1 MTTDLLSLD
10 ATAVM
15 LIGHDIAAL
24 DDAEL
29 DLPTPCT
36 GWTIADLIAHM
47 NERHAAVIAAT
58 GTPVPTPAG
67 DPRDA
72 FAVIAAHW
80 VTAMEQT
87 GAIVTLPRAGTLP
100 TEQVLSIHFVDMLVH
115 RWDIA
120 RALGISPETPAR
132 LTEIA
137 LPIARSI
144 TAPGSPL
151 NGPNGV
157 YHPSLAENPTRPA
170 MDNIAALL
178 GRDPHH
184 TPSR

>member
-1 MTTDLLSLD
+1 
-10 ATAVM
+10 
-15 LIGHDIAAL
+15 
-24 DDAEL
+24 
-29 DLPTPCT
+29 
-36 GWTIADLIAHM
+36 
-47 NERHAAVIAAT
+47 
-58 GTPVPTPAG
+58 
-67 DPRDA
+67 
-72 FAVIAAHW
+72 
-80 VTAMEQT
+80 
-87 GAIVTLPRAGTLP
+87 
-100 TEQVLSIHFVDMLVH
+100 
-115 RWDIA
+115 
-120 RALGISPETPAR
+120 
-132 LTEIA
+132 EIA